1 MPFLLKLAETTGWS
15 IFAVVIFYG
24 CLRLFDTLD
33 PIDYRA
39 EIRDGNVAAGIIM
52 AAIVFAIAAI
62 IIAVILS
69 PE

>member
-1 MPFLLKLAETTGWS
+1 MPLLLKLAETVGWA

-24 CLRLFDTLD
+24 SLRLFDLLD

-52 AAIVFAIAAI
+52 AAMVVSIAAI
-62 IIAVILS
+62 IIAVLVG
-69 PE
+69 P